1 MDTIPTEDFDAALT
15 LTDTLDHLP
24 AAKRRELARAL
35 EIIFSEVEQ
44 FRATKQSS
52 KKANSKILKVI
63 LYGSYARGDWVEDH
77 LSGYRSDYD
86 ILIVVNSEAF
96 AQEQELWL
104 SLDERL
110 LQEQIAHRIETPV
123 IPIVHSLHDV
133 NDQLSRGRPFFV
145 DIKRDGK
152 VLYEEEGHPLAQP
165 RPLTKEEAK
174 AEAQKNFEQWFQL
187 SQEALVGAQLML
199 EQNIWR
205 DGAFMLHQATERAY
219 HCLLL
224 TLTLYSPKSHR
235 IKVLRSKAEDLDKR
249 LIDAWPRDNRMAR
262 RRFELLSRAYVEAR
276 YSPNYAITTEELRWL
291 VERVQALQASV
302 ASICEERLLGL
313 PSGEGGGA
321 LPKN

>member
-24 AAKRRELARAL
+24 ARKRRELARVL

-44 FRATKQSS
+44 FRATKLSA
-52 KKANSKILKVI
+52 KRANSQVLKVI
-63 LYGSYARGDWVEDH
+63 LYGSYARGDWVEDR

-86 ILIVVNSEAF
+86 ILIVVNSETF

-110 LQEQIAHRIETPV
+110 LQQQITHRIETPV

-152 VLYEEEGHPLAQP
+152 VLYEEEGYPLAQP

-174 AEAQKNFEQWFQL
+174 AEAQKNFEQWYQL

-199 EQNIWR
+199 ERNIWR

-276 YSPNYAITTEELRWL
+276 YSPNYAITTEELGWL